1 MLDDQDFKARVTR
14 AEVEAMCSDL
24 FDRVGVVVK
33 DALKSSEITLVSAA
47 IHLQITYLC
56 SY

>member
-1 MLDDQDFKARVTR
+1 
-14 AEVEAMCSDL
+14 MCSDL

-33 DALKSSEITLVSAA
+33 DVLKSSEITMVSAL
-47 IHLQITYLC
+47 IHLQIMYFC